1 MKTKLSCTL
10 LGMLAFSS
18 VAYAELNYIDLE
30 TISNKILCDNE
41 SKCEN
46 TMLNIE
52 SNAAQSFVVDG
63 VSLPPDALRDAD
75 QQRGMIAAS
84 LYIKDNGD
92 VASLPSPDEIKMIA
106 LQSEQAATERSKVL
120 PAKLFPAPEITPRV
134 KQIVITVK

>member
-1 MKTKLSCTL
+1 MKTKLTFTL
-10 LGMLAFSS
+10 LGMLAFSG
-18 VAYAELNYIDLE
+18 VVHAEINYIDLE
-30 TISNKILCDNE
+30 TISNKILCE
-41 SKCEN
+41 SEGMCEN
-46 TMLNIE
+46 TLL
-52 SNAAQSFVVDG
+52 SADSSAAKAFTVDG
-63 VSLPPDALRDAD
+63 VVLPPDALRDAE

-134 KQIVITVK
+134 KQIVISVK

>member
-1 MKTKLSCTL
+1 
-10 LGMLAFSS
+10 MLAFSS
-18 VAYAELNYIDLE
+18 VAHAELNYIDLE

-46 TMLNIE
+46 TMLNTE

-120 PAKLFPAPEITPRV
+120 PAKLFPYIALH
-134 KQIVITVK
+134 